1 MALKCLLA
9 IVAVGLLIIGALA
22 TGVAAL
28 SLSARFFVAW
38 TGTAI
43 PFRTSAAGGGEGPL
57 DATGPFVA
65 YTLVLSNNTL
75 IPGNFLAKNSVAT
88 PDFIAYDAGKGE
100 VFVTDERSNNV
111 TVISDST
118 NSVIANIPVGSYPV
132 GVAYDGRKGEVFVTN
147 EGAISRNVTIISDAT
162 LAVIANVP
170 VGSPQG
176 AVAYDAA
183 KGEVFV
189 AIGGPSSVAVISD
202 ATNAVI
208 ANIPVDSTLGS
219 SQGGMAYDAAKGEVF
234 VANGEPSNVT
244 VISDATNAVIANI
257 PVGSYPIG
265 VTYDPRNAY
274 IYVANYLQGTI
285 SIISTGGQAP
295 RPPTYVL
302 FLGATAF
309 VIVIAVVAVGV
320 VFRFRQARRKGR
332 IPPRPPNGI

>member
-1 MALKCLLA
+1 MSLFRFSVRWWRAMALKCLLA

-118 NSVIANIPVGSYPV
+118 NSVIANIPVGSYPI
-132 GVAYDGRKGEVFVTN
+132 GLAYDAGKGEVFVTN
-147 EGAISRNVTIISDAT
+147 YGSDNVT
-162 LAVIANVP
+162 
-170 VGSPQG
+170 
-176 AVAYDAA
+176 
-183 KGEVFV
+183 
-189 AIGGPSSVAVISD
+189 VISD

-208 ANIPVDSTLGS
+208 ANIPVGS
-219 SQGGMAYDAAKGEVF
+219 WPIGLAYDSGRGEVF
-234 VANGEPSNVT
+234 VANSRSNTVT

-285 SIISTGGQAP
+285 SITSTGGQAL

>member
-1 MALKCLLA
+1 MSLFRFSVRWWRAMALKCLLA
-9 IVAVGLLIIGALA
+9 TVAVGLLIMGALA

-28 SLSARFFVAW
+28 SLSARVFVAW

-43 PFRTSAAGGGEGPL
+43 PFRPSAAGGGEGPL

-100 VFVTDERSNNV
+100 VFVTDERSNNVTVISDSTNSVIANIPVGSYPIGLAYDGGKGEVLVTNSGSDNV

-219 SQGGMAYDAAKGEVF
+219 SQGGNGLRRRQGGSLGGEWRS
-234 VANGEPSNVT
+234 E
-244 VISDATNAVIANI
+244 
-257 PVGSYPIG
+257 
-265 VTYDPRNAY
+265 
-274 IYVANYLQGTI
+274 
-285 SIISTGGQAP
+285 
-295 RPPTYVL
+295 
-302 FLGATAF
+302 
-309 VIVIAVVAVGV
+309 
-320 VFRFRQARRKGR
+320 
-332 IPPRPPNGI
+332 

>member
-1 MALKCLLA
+1 MSLFRFSVRWWRAMALKCLLA

-111 TVISDST
+111 TVISD
-118 NSVIANIPVGSYPV
+118 
-132 GVAYDGRKGEVFVTN
+132 
-147 EGAISRNVTIISDAT
+147 
-162 LAVIANVP
+162 
-170 VGSPQG
+170 
-176 AVAYDAA
+176 
-183 KGEVFV
+183 
-189 AIGGPSSVAVISD
+189 
-202 ATNAVI
+202 
-208 ANIPVDSTLGS
+208 
-219 SQGGMAYDAAKGEVF
+219 
-234 VANGEPSNVT
+234 
-244 VISDATNAVIANI
+244 ATNAVIANI

-265 VTYDPRNAY
+265 LAYDSGRGEVF
-274 IYVANYLQGTI
+274 VANSRSNTVTVI
-285 SIISTGGQAP
+285 SD
-295 RPPTYVL
+295 
-302 FLGATAF
+302 ATKA
-309 VIVIAVVAVGV
+309 VIANIPVGSYPSGVAYDSG
-320 VFRFRQARRKGR
+320 
-332 IPPRPPNGI
+332 NGEMYVSNYRGT

>member
-208 ANIPVDSTLGS
+208 ANIPV
-219 SQGGMAYDAAKGEVF
+219 
-234 VANGEPSNVT
+234 
-244 VISDATNAVIANI
+244 
-257 PVGSYPIG
+257 GSYPIG

-274 IYVANYLQGTI
+274 IYAANYLQGTI

>member
-118 NSVIANIPVGSYPV
+118 NSVIANIPVGSYPI
-132 GVAYDGRKGEVFVTN
+132 GLAYDGGKGEVFVTN
-147 EGAISRNVTIISDAT
+147 S
-162 LAVIANVP
+162 
-170 VGSPQG
+170 GSN
-176 AVAYDAA
+176 
-183 KGEVFV
+183 
-189 AIGGPSSVAVISD
+189 
-202 ATNAVI
+202 T
-208 ANIPVDSTLGS
+208 
-219 SQGGMAYDAAKGEVF
+219 
-234 VANGEPSNVT
+234 VT

-302 FLGATAF
+302 FLGATAY